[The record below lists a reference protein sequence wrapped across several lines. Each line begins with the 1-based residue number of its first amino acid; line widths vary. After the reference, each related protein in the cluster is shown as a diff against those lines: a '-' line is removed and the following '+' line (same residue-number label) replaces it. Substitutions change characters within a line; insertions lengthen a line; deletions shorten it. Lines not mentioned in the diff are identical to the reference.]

1 MENSHEH
8 ITIKPGIKH
17 IQTKTVI
24 SSDSAIAFGSGTV
37 DVFGTPSMVAFMENT
52 CKNCVQP
59 NLAEGEGTV
68 GIALNIRHLAAAP
81 IGAIVKC
88 ECELIEVERKI
99 LTFTVKVSM
108 GDELIGDGTHT
119 RARVDFVRFQAK
131 ADEKRKSMGL
141 S

>member
-1 MENSHEH
+1 MEQSHEPAPL
-8 ITIKPGIKH
+8 KPGMKLT
-17 IQTKTVI
+17 QSKTVLP
-24 SSDSAIAFGSGTV
+24 SDSANAFGSGTV

-59 NLAEGEGTV
+59 SLAEGEGTV

-81 IGAIVKC
+81 IGSTVTC
-88 ECELIEVERKI
+88 DCELIEVDRKI
-99 LTFTVKVSM
+99 LTFTVKVLM

-119 RARVDFVRFQAK
+119 RARIDFARFQAK

-141 S
+141 A

>member
-1 MENSHEH
+1 MA
-8 ITIKPGIKH
+8 
-17 IQTKTVI
+17 
-24 SSDSAIAFGSGTV
+24 SDSAIAFGSGTV

-52 CKNCVQP
+52 CKNCVQ
-59 NLAEGEGTV
+59 LYLVEGEGTV

-81 IGAIVKC
+81 IGATVKC
-88 ECELIEVERKI
+88 ECELIEVERTI